1 MRQLTVVVWG
11 SPILTHAA
19 HGTFAN
25 SPRALAILGP
35 DGNLTHVGETLSR
48 ALGVPESRMVGT
60 RPDWVDGPDSSHTPL
75 PGGQVLVEL
84 APEAETRL
92 RDSLR
97 VNVEMRAI
105 IENTFEFIGLLS
117 PDGRLLDANRTAL
130 AFIGLD
136 SIAPVLGMHFA
147 ETPWWEHSPDERAL
161 LRDGIGRAAEGEFV
175 RFETTHV
182 DAGGGIAYVDFSLK
196 PVPDHDGNILFIVP
210 EGRDIT
216 QRKWAEAALI
226 SAKQEAEA
234 ANRAKSQFL
243 ATVSHEL
250 RTPLNAVIGF
260 SEAALAGAVGTMDLN
275 RYLEYMDLIHSA
287 GLHLQALIEDILD
300 VSRIEAGRTELDE
313 DEADLA
319 DLIRGTSR
327 LLEHKAAVT
336 GVNLVVD
343 IPPALPPMR
352 LDPRRIRQILLNLTG
367 NALKFTPGPGTVTI
381 AAHQRPEG
389 IEMTVSDTGIGIA
402 PEHHAKVWQA
412 FYQADSSLS
421 RRHQGSGLGLAI
433 VRHFVEAHGGSVAL
447 NSAPGKG
454 TSITV
459 MLPPSRILA

>member
-1 MRQLTVVVWG
+1 M
-11 SPILTHAA
+11 THAA
-19 HGTFAN
+19 HYTFAN
-25 SPRALAILGP
+25 SPRALAVLGP
-35 DGNLTHVGETLSR
+35 DGNLAHVGDTLCR
-48 ALGVPESRMVGT
+48 ALGMAEARLAGT
-60 RPDWVDGPDSSHTPL
+60 RPGWVDGPDCTQTPL

-84 APEAETRL
+84 APEAEARL

-136 SIAPVLGMHFA
+136 SIAPVLGAHFA
-147 ETPWWEHSPDERAL
+147 ETPWWEHSPDERAM
-161 LRDGIGRAAEGEFV
+161 LRDAIGRAAAGEFV

-182 DAGGGIAYVDFSLK
+182 DSSGGIAYVDFSLK
-196 PVPDHDGNILFIVP
+196 PVPDHDGNILFLVP

-216 QRKWAEAALI
+216 QRKRSEAALV

-260 SEAALAGAVGTMDLN
+260 SEAALSGAVGVMDLD
-275 RYLEYMDLIHSA
+275 RYLEYLDLIHSA
-287 GLHLQALIEDILD
+287 GLHLRALIEDILD

-313 DEADLA
+313 EEVDLA
-319 DLIRGTSR
+319 DLIRTVIR
-327 LLEHKAAVT
+327 LLEHKAAVNAIELP
-336 GVNLVVD
+336 VEID
-343 IPPALPPMR
+343 PALPRMR
-352 LDPRRIRQILLNLTG
+352 LDARRMRQILLNLAG
-367 NALKFTPGPGTVTI
+367 NALKFTPALGRVTI
-381 AAHQRPEG
+381 SAHLRPEG
-389 IEMTVSDTGIGIA
+389 VEMAVTDTGIGIA

-433 VRHFVEAHGGSVAL
+433 VRHFVEAHGGTVSLDSIPGQGTRVAVL
-447 NSAPGKG
+447 LPG
-454 TSITV
+454 SCIV
-459 MLPPSRILA
+459 A

>member
-1 MRQLTVVVWG
+1 MG
-11 SPILTHAA
+11 SPILTHAN
-19 HGTFAN
+19 HSTFAT
-25 SPRALAILGP
+25 SPRALAVLGP
-35 DGNLTHVGETLSR
+35 DGMLAHVGETLCR
-48 ALGVPESRMVGT
+48 ALGMAEARLIGT
-60 RPDWVDGPDSSHTPL
+60 RPGWVDGPDCSHTPL
-75 PGGQVLVEL
+75 PGGQILVEL

-97 VNVEMRAI
+97 INVEMRAI

-136 SIAPVLGMHFA
+136 SIAPILGLHFA
-147 ETPWWEHSPDERAL
+147 ETPWWEHSPEERAM
-161 LRDGIGRAAEGEFV
+161 LRDAVARAAAGEFV

-182 DAGGGIAYVDFSLK
+182 DADGGIAYVDFSLK
-196 PVPDHDGNILFIVP
+196 PVPDHEGNILFLVP

-216 QRKWAEAALI
+216 QRKRAEAALV

-260 SEAALAGAVGTMDLN
+260 SEATLAGAVGTMNLD

-287 GLHLQALIEDILD
+287 GLHLRALIEDILD

-313 DEADLA
+313 EEADPA
-319 DLIRGTSR
+319 DLIRTAAR

-336 GVNLVVD
+336 GVDLVVD
-343 IPPALPPMR
+343 VAPDLPRMR
-352 LDPRRIRQILLNLTG
+352 LDARRIRQVLLNLTG

-381 AAHQRPEG
+381 SAHPLPGG
-389 IEMTVSDTGIGIA
+389 IEIAVSDTGIGIA

-433 VRHFVEAHGGSVAL
+433 VRHFVEAHDGTVSLDSV
-447 NSAPGKG
+447 PGQG
-454 TSITV
+454 TRIAFL
-459 MLPPSRILA
+459 LPASRIVT

>member
-1 MRQLTVVVWG
+1 M
-11 SPILTHAA
+11 SHATHS
-19 HGTFAN
+19 TFAN
-25 SPRALAILGP
+25 SPRALAVLGP
-35 DGNLTHVGETLSR
+35 DGLLAHVGETLSR
-48 ALGVPESRMVGT
+48 ALGTAEPRLIGT
-60 RPDWVDGPDSSHTPL
+60 RPGWVDGPDCTHTPL
-75 PGGQVLVEL
+75 PGGQTLVEL

-136 SIAPVLGMHFA
+136 SLAPVLGMHFA
-147 ETPWWEHSPDERAL
+147 ETPWWEHSPEERAI
-161 LRDGIGRAAEGEFV
+161 LRDGISRAAKGEFV

-182 DAGGGIAYVDFSLK
+182 DADGGIAYVDFSVK
-196 PVPDHDGNILFIVP
+196 PVPDHEGNILFLVP

-216 QRKWAEAALI
+216 QRKRAEAALVA
-226 SAKQEAEA
+226 AKQEAEA

-260 SEAALAGAVGTMDLN
+260 SEAILAGATGPASLERCV
-275 RYLEYMDLIHSA
+275 EYMDLIHSA
-287 GLHLQALIEDILD
+287 GQHLRALIEDILD

-313 DEADLA
+313 EEADPAELVRA
-319 DLIRGTSR
+319 AAR
-327 LLEHKAAVT
+327 LLEHKAVVT
-336 GVNLVVD
+336 GVDFTVVIAPD
-343 IPPALPPMR
+343 LPRMR
-352 LDPRRIRQILLNLTG
+352 LDPRRIRQVLLNLAG
-367 NALKFTPGPGTVTI
+367 NALKFTPAGGRVGI
-381 AAHQRPEG
+381 SAEHVPEG
-389 IEMTVSDTGIGIA
+389 LALTVEDTGIGIA

-433 VRHFVEAHGGSVAL
+433 VRHFVEAHGGTVSLA
-447 NSAPGKG
+447 SEAGKG
-454 TSITV
+454 TRITV
-459 MLPPSRILA
+459 LLPASRIIT